1 MLRLPR
7 TANRPKQAPGGQPP
21 AAAGQGG
28 SQGSLSPTEVLQGP
42 WTRSAQRAPPAS
54 PRKQAGGVQPARME
68 GHAQDIVHLLDE
80 GWFGA
85 QPPVSE
91 TADDEAEVVPPLPP
105 LRRGRRQQH
114 PQQAGEG
121 GQRDADASPTT
132 SGSHRSGSAEGS
144 QASGSQASG
153 GSALPRGTMPQPILS
168 MRQAQQVAAIQDL
181 PGIGTW
187 AGRYRLFG
195 RDQPPADQ
203 PAPEASQQPQQGG
216 AEVQQPDSARKREA
230 EEAYDQFGSPVV
242 LRPGGFDQPAGRRS
256 SGGSYGS
263 EQAREDAWR
272 WRFSR
277 KWATEQMKYHEGGEP
292 ASMASDDLDPLAFTQ
307 ACGIGMGLQ
316 LLQTSAPH
324 QRPALAE
331 AAGLDVQPRG
341 LETSTSNLS
350 LLTDEASYQPGLL
363 GAEMSPGPS
372 THGAAAAGQLLQR
385 TTSSSSA
392 AALDPGGEGQ
402 QAQPRQPRRS
412 NTWAAQGAS
421 PLNGLAATRSVLT
434 LANKAQDLLQKQ
446 RAIEQ
451 AEQDRWDRS
460 RTAEDAWAGR
470 HLQAARIDMR
480 GRFKF
485 CVLRVSDGA
494 GHTRFVVRGRAG
506 ATSATLL
513 AEVKAEAAAASRS
526 AGASPAT
533 VEVVG
538 DGVMEWREDTERH
551 LHVMPST
558 LPSDGRAGGGGSPTK
573 VPSSFLGD
581 VCGLAAS
588 LARQALPCHFR
599 ITTAASASRSASMAA
614 LNNRI

>member
-1 MLRLPR
+1 MLRR
-7 TANRPKQAPGGQPP
+7 
-21 AAAGQGG
+21 
-28 SQGSLSPTEVLQGP
+28 
-42 WTRSAQRAPPAS
+42 
-54 PRKQAGGVQPARME
+54 
-68 GHAQDIVHLLDE
+68 
-80 GWFGA
+80 FGA

-277 KWATEQMKYHEGGEP
+277 WVLRGVRA
-292 ASMASDDLDPLAFTQ
+292 
-307 ACGIGMGLQ
+307 
-316 LLQTSAPH
+316 SAPGH
-324 QRPALAE
+324 QQSGQWPAGSGQRPSAGSQLE
-331 AAGLDVQPRG
+331 ACVLPLCVPHMH
-341 LETSTSNLS
+341 S
-350 LLTDEASYQPGLL
+350 LI
-363 GAEMSPGPS
+363 
-372 THGAAAAGQLLQR
+372 
-385 TTSSSSA
+385 SA
-392 AALDPGGEGQ
+392 AA
-402 QAQPRQPRRS
+402 
-412 NTWAAQGAS
+412 
-421 PLNGLAATRSVLT
+421 
-434 LANKAQDLLQKQ
+434 
-446 RAIEQ
+446 
-451 AEQDRWDRS
+451 
-460 RTAEDAWAGR
+460 
-470 HLQAARIDMR
+470 H
-480 GRFKF
+480 
-485 CVLRVSDGA
+485 
-494 GHTRFVVRGRAG
+494 
-506 ATSATLL
+506 
-513 AEVKAEAAAASRS
+513 
-526 AGASPAT
+526 
-533 VEVVG
+533 
-538 DGVMEWREDTERH
+538 
-551 LHVMPST
+551 
-558 LPSDGRAGGGGSPTK
+558 
-573 VPSSFLGD
+573 
-581 VCGLAAS
+581 
-588 LARQALPCHFR
+588 
-599 ITTAASASRSASMAA
+599 
-614 LNNRI
+614 